1 MTCPRCGK
9 EMSCVAP
16 HAFYCSCGRI
26 VEDYSG
32 RMEYED
38 RLRKEQE
45 AEAERN
51 RWNYYNDYDDSSSSS
66 YSSYSSSSSYSSP
79 SSYHYS
85 SYGKKSIFTRIAE
98 DFKNLVRAIIFFAII
113 YIIVSIFN
121 S

>member
-16 HAFYCSCGRI
+16 HAFYCPCVGI
-26 VEDYSG
+26 IEDYSG
-32 RMEYED
+32 RLERED

-66 YSSYSSSSSYSSP
+66 YSSYSSP

-98 DFKNLVRAIIFFAII
+98 GFKNLVRAIIFFAII